1 MRHIIYHI
9 LLPAIM
15 PAVFFRIATIPVEV
29 LGCRTRG
36 LIAVLI
42 AFSSGLAAL
51 GTAFVSAKG
60 RKRGDPSAVW
70 WVASSIILAI
80 PVVALLILA

>member
-1 MRHIIYHI
+1 MRDILYHI
-9 LLPAIM
+9 FAPAIM
-15 PAVFFRIATIPVEV
+15 PALFFRIATIPVEV

-42 AFSSGLAAL
+42 VFSSGLAAL
-51 GTAFVSAKG
+51 GTAFVGGRG
-60 RKRGDPSAVW
+60 RKRGDPSAFW
-70 WVASSIILAI
+70 WMISSTILAI